1 MQTHANNAF
10 DVAPIAFLGK
20 LPTACGPKVYR
31 LAKDGNHAVKA
42 FGPLFTLAKAE
53 AYQRNM
59 IAAGF
64 DVLVINTASGVTV

>member
-1 MQTHANNAF
+1 MQSHANSAF

-20 LPTACGPKVYR
+20 LPMDCGPKVYR

-53 AYQRNM
+53 AYQRDM
-59 IAAGF
+59 SAAGF
-64 DVLVINTASGVTV
+64 NVLVINTASGVAF